1 MKINEIGSS
10 VVYASLK
17 GIIYRVER
25 IMEAEKK
32 KRWGEKGKKIG
43 KKKV

>member
-10 VVYASLK
+10 VVYASLR

-25 IMEAEKK
+25 IMEAEKNNGGK
-32 KRWGEKGKKIG
+32 KGKK
-43 KKKV
+43 

>member
-25 IMEAEKK
+25 IMEAEKNN
-32 KRWGEKGKKIG
+32 WGKME
-43 KKKV
+43 KKK